1 MKNATKLTHAEREE
15 ISILLRK
22 KYSFRDIARALHRS
36 PNTISYEV
44 RANSV
49 KGIYDPLKAE
59 IKAHRRLK
67 YRRYQWRA
75 INNETRL
82 RNYII
87 RGLKHHWNPDEIS
100 GSMREKKKPF
110 YASKTAIY
118 AWLYSVEGQRYCHL
132 LYSKRYRKKKRTASK
147 GRTMIPDRVSIAER
161 PQRVL
166 DRKEV
171 GHWEGDAVVSGKR
184 GSGALAVALERKS
197 RLLRATKVISLAPVR
212 YAHTLQ
218 GMVRGMK
225 VMSWTFDNG
234 IENRAHHLLEAS
246 AFFCDPY
253 ASWQKG
259 GVENANKMI
268 RRYFPKGTNFA
279 HVTQT
284 AVDRAVVLI
293 NHKPR
298 KILGY
303 QNALAV
309 ARAEG
314 VVSM

>member
-1 MKNATKLTHAEREE
+1 MKNASKLTSAEREE

-44 RANSV
+44 RTNSV
-49 KGIYDPLKAE
+49 RGVYDPQKAHLKA
-59 IKAHRRLK
+59 HVRLK

-75 INNETRL
+75 INHSTRL

-87 RGLKHHWNPDEIS
+87 QGLKHHWNPDEIS
-100 GSMREKKKPF
+100 GSMREKKKSF

-118 AWLYSVEGQRYCHL
+118 EWLYSVHGQRYCHL
-132 LYSKRYRKKKRTASK
+132 LYSKRYRKKKRTALRV
-147 GRTMIPDRVSIAER
+147 RTMIPDRVSIAER
-161 PQRVL
+161 PQEVMH
-166 DRKEV
+166 RKEI

-184 GSGALAVALERKS
+184 GKGALAVALERTS
-197 RLLRATKVISLAPVR
+197 RLLRVTKVVSLAPVR

-225 VMSWTFDNG
+225 VTSWTFDNG

-259 GVENANKMI
+259 GVENANKML
-268 RRYFPKGTNFA
+268 RRYFPKG
-279 HVTQT
+279 
-284 AVDRAVVLI
+284 
-293 NHKPR
+293 
-298 KILGY
+298 
-303 QNALAV
+303 
-309 ARAEG
+309 
-314 VVSM
+314 

>member
-1 MKNATKLTHAEREE
+1 MKKAKKLTLAEREE

-22 KYSFRDIARALHRS
+22 QYSYRDIARALHRS
-36 PNTISYEV
+36 PNTISYEI
-44 RANSV
+44 RSNRV
-49 KGIYDPLKAE
+49 KGVYDPQ
-59 IKAHRRLK
+59 KAHAKAHVRLK

-75 INNETRL
+75 INNNTSL
-82 RNYII
+82 KNYII

-100 GSMREKKKPF
+100 GSMREDKKPF

-118 AWLYSVEGQRYCHL
+118 EWLYSIHGQRYCHL
-132 LYSKRYRKKKRTASK
+132 LYSKQYRKKKRTASK
-147 GRTMIPDRVSIAER
+147 ERTMISHRISITER
-161 PQRVL
+161 PKEAL
-166 DRKEV
+166 GRKEA

-197 RLLRATKVISLAPVR
+197 RLLRATKVSSLAPVR
-212 YAHTLQ
+212 YAHTLNTMTK
-218 GMVRGMK
+218 GCNLK
-225 VMSWTFDNG
+225 SWTFDNG

-246 AFFCDPY
+246 VFFCDPY
-253 ASWQKG
+253 SSWQKG
-259 GVENANKMI
+259 GVENANKML
-268 RRYFPKGTNFA
+268 RRYFPKGTNFS
-279 HVTQT
+279 HVTQE
-284 AVDRAVVLI
+284 AVDRAVFLI

-314 VVSM
+314 VV